1 MTPHDERELQR
12 RSLLWGWAL
21 FGLALLIFAGS
32 FGVALL
38 YLALD

>member
-1 MTPHDERELQR
+1 MDPRAKR
-12 RSLLWGWAL
+12 KNLLWGWAL
-21 FGLALLIFAGS
+21 FALFLILFVGS